1 MARNCSWHSKSK
13 EKASSSAL
21 LARKSR
27 ILNEWTWNRLW
38 KKLPCFWRL
47 FFRIFSRTMELWRHR
62 FFQNWHTPELIM
74 CLLHSVCTPPLSLA
88 NFSSTIV
95 LQSSWED
102 CIFPK
107 GYENNTLCLI
117 WKANRVHYGGFENSQ
132 WEGGGH
138 PSHLFIT
145 TYLTKPRRRW
155 QRERKKK
162 NRFHEQNNNSARVS
176 RFFVYFFVFT
186 AQPRREITKF

>member
-1 MARNCSWHSKSK
+1 
-13 EKASSSAL
+13 
-21 LARKSR
+21 
-27 ILNEWTWNRLW
+27 
-38 KKLPCFWRL
+38 
-47 FFRIFSRTMELWRHR
+47 
-62 FFQNWHTPELIM
+62 M
-74 CLLHSVCTPPLSLA
+74 CLLHSACTPPPPLSLA

-162 NRFHEQNNNSARVS
+162 KGFMSKTTTLH
-176 RFFVYFFVFT
+176 VYPAFLYISLSSLHNHDVKSPNFKFT
-186 AQPRREITKF
+186 